1 MPRELY
7 PSSYEC
13 DCGHQSHFFE
23 NTIWEA
29 QTKSRKREIHLGD
42 SEVDEHTI
50 IFFKGEV
57 FSLICPARGR
67 LTFRE
72 REKGQA
78 RGVGTFEHPAGQKFR
93 PGDKV
98 VWLKRIPGGP
108 YVYPVSA
115 IVREVTAKRIK
126 IEADDDGQRII
137 RSVLAES
144 LQRRE

>member
-13 DCGHQSHFFE
+13 DCGHQSHFSE
-23 NTIWEA
+23 NTIREA
-29 QTKSRKREIHLGD
+29 RTKSRKREIHLGD

-50 IFFKGEV
+50 IFFRGEAV
-57 FSLICPARGR
+57 RVICPEKGR

-72 REKGQA
+72 QENGQA
-78 RGVGTFEHPAGQKFR
+78 RGGRTFKHPAGQKFR

-98 VWLKRIPGGP
+98 VWLKSIPGGP
-108 YVYPVSA
+108 YVYPVRA
-115 IVREVTAKRIK
+115 LVRAVTAKRIK
-126 IEADDDGQRII
+126 IEADDDGQRVI
-137 RSVLAES
+137 RYVQAES